1 MNIPDATVVEDHMQ
15 FCASSAFAVSASGNW
30 HIKDK
35 YQGFVK
41 PAGKPGR
48 RVMP

>member
-1 MNIPDATVVEDHMQ
+1 VNIHAATVAADHMQ
-15 FCASSAFAVSASGNW
+15 YCASSAFAVFVLENW

-35 YQGFVK
+35 FQGCEK